1 MVLPHC
7 FVRLPMLLFFACF
20 YRQASSISFE
30 IRFYVTLSI
39 FCILS
44 QAHKI
49 NYVCSLQKDNDANGI
64 GCLHTCW
71 MLDLSC
77 HRPKYLNVDRRL
89 TTIINWQRVRKWK
102 VITVKLQLKDN
113 KCSEQIA
120 CDHLD
125 SKQHMMHVRNGCLF
139 VITYWIHFDTISM
152 AIWLSTYYYFLLN
165 PPFLFIFP
173 HFAEKKKWKVKQS
186 IFRTSHSIGVLFWHF
201 SVKMYKL
208 FELS

>member
-1 MVLPHC
+1 MCVCVCVFAFFSFTFAFLGIISVIMVLPHC

-77 HRPKYLNVDRRL
+77 HRPKYVNVDRRL

-152 AIWLSTYYYFLLN
+152 AIWLSTYYYF
-165 PPFLFIFP
+165 
-173 HFAEKKKWKVKQS
+173 FA
-186 IFRTSHSIGVLFWHF
+186 
-201 SVKMYKL
+201 
-208 FELS
+208 